1 MTPRS
6 PDPSPQ
12 PPSAR
17 RWPRRLLLALA
28 SIVVLLGAL
37 VAAGL
42 TLAAHKAERRFEI
55 RPAAFA
61 VLQGEAALTR
71 GRYLYESRGCA
82 DCHGAD
88 AGGRQFADTGPVRL
102 TGPDITRGGRTAAYA
117 PEDWARAVRHGV
129 APDGRPLRIMPSED
143 YNRLTDADLGALVA
157 YVQQLPPQQGRAAVV
172 QLPLPAKLLYGFGV
186 LGDAADRI
194 DHTRPPEAPVPEAVS
209 VEHGRYVAQ
218 MCIACHGPGFA
229 GGSIPNAPPEW
240 PKAANLTPG
249 PDSVMARYPDAAS
262 FARMMRTGLRP
273 DGSRV
278 AVMPVEALSKISDTD
293 LQAMR
298 LFLATLPPRPAGSR

>member
-1 MTPRS
+1 MTPG
-6 PDPSPQ
+6 SPQ

-17 RWPRRLLLALA
+17 RWPRRLLIALA
-28 SIVVLLGAL
+28 SIVALLGVL
-37 VAAGL
+37 VAVGL
-42 TLAAHKAERRFEI
+42 ALAARKAERRFDI
-55 RPAAFA
+55 QPAAFA
-61 VLQGEAALTR
+61 VPQGEAFLAR

-88 AGGRQFADTGPVRL
+88 AGGRQFADSGPVRL
-102 TGPDITRGGRTAAYA
+102 AGPDITRGGQTATYTSQ
-117 PEDWARAVRHGV
+117 DWARAVRHGV
-129 APDGRPLRIMPSED
+129 APGGRPLRIMPSED

-157 YVQQLPPQQGRAAVV
+157 YLQQLPPQQGRAATV
-172 QLPLPAKLLYGFGV
+172 QLPLPARLLYGFGV

-194 DHTRPPEAPVPEAVS
+194 DHTRPTEAPVPEAVS

-229 GGSIPNAPPEW
+229 GGGIPNAPPDW

-249 PDSVMARYPDAAS
+249 EGGVMARYPDAAS

-293 LQAMR
+293 LEAMR